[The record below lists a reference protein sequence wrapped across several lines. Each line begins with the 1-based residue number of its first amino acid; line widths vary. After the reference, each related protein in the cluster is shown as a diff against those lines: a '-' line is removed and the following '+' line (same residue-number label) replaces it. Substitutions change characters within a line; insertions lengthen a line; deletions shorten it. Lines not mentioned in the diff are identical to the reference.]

1 MTAKGLTEKV
11 DARLQK
17 KEADKK
23 FYIGMSYELVNNP
36 EFNSQLFYPVETVEP
51 VVRWQFL
58 FIFFHKQTY
67 SNKNKSIIQKYRYYM
82 PQLNHISMHMP
93 SAPLLYQTDDIHDVK
108 ITSL

>member
-1 MTAKGLTEKV
+1 MVLFNIKEFNNFEHSINSHSNSVDYMTAKGLTEKV

-51 VVRWQFL
+51 VVR
-58 FIFFHKQTY
+58 
-67 SNKNKSIIQKYRYYM
+67 
-82 PQLNHISMHMP
+82 
-93 SAPLLYQTDDIHDVK
+93 
-108 ITSL
+108 